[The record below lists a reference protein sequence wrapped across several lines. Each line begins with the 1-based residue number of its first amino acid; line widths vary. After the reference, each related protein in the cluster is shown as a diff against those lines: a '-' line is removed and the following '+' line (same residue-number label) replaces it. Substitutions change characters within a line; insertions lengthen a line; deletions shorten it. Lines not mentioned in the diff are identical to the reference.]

1 MDGIHVE
8 KKLKKIISNIFGIS
22 EDKITDDTSTE
33 NVEKWDS
40 LNHIN
45 LILSIEEQ
53 FGITISEDEMIEMTS
68 FVNIKKI
75 LSVKGIK
82 N

>member
-1 MDGIHVE
+1 MD
-8 KKLKKIISNIFGIS
+8 KKLKKIMSNIFEIP
-22 EDKITDDTSTE
+22 EEKITDETSIE

-53 FGITISEDEMIEMTS
+53 FGITISEEEMVEMPS
-68 FVNIKKI
+68 FLKIKKI
-75 LSVKGIK
+75 LNIKGIST
-82 N
+82 